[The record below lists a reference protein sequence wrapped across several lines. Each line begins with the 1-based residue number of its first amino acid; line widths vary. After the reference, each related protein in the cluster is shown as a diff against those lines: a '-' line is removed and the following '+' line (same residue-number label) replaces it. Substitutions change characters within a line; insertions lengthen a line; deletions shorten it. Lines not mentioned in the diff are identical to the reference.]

1 MIRITVFRRKKNKI
15 CGFRVAGHA
24 DYGPYGTDIVCSA
37 VTALVFN
44 AINSIETFT
53 LEPIEYEV
61 QSEGGFIQCQFL
73 NAYQSDM
80 GSEAKLLV
88 ESMLL
93 GISQI
98 QEDYGTE
105 YIQIVDEEV
114 E

>member
-1 MIRITVFRRKKNKI
+1 MIRITVFRRGKSQI
-15 CGFRVAGHA
+15 CGFRVVGHA

-44 AINSIETFT
+44 AINSIEEFT

-61 QSEGGFIQCQFL
+61 QSDGGFIQCRFL
-73 NAYQSDM
+73 NAY
-80 GSEAKLLV
+80 EAEIGPEARLLV

-93 GISQI
+93 GLSQI
-98 QEDYGTE
+98 QEDYGKE
-105 YIQIVDEEV
+105 YIQIVEEV